1 MRLGALFSS
10 GKDSSYAL
18 YLMQKQ
24 GYELK
29 CLITIKSKNPDS
41 FMFHTPNIEMTKLQ
55 AEAMELPLLEQT
67 TEGKKEDEVRDL
79 EKALEKAKE
88 KYKIEGVVTGALF
101 SDYQRA
107 RIEKV
112 CDKINLKVFSPL
124 WHKDQEIELREI
136 INEGFEVV
144 ISSVAAEGLDRNWLG
159 KELDNGMIDRLVK
172 LNKKSGLNVAGEGGE
187 YESLVLDAPMFK
199 EKIEITDANIIEEDK
214 NTARLIIKKA
224 ELVKK

>member
-24 GYELK
+24 GYEIK

-67 TEGKKEDEVRDL
+67 TEGKKEAEVRDL

-88 KYKIEGVVTGALF
+88 KYKIGGVVTGALF
-101 SDYQRA
+101 SDYQRT

-124 WHKDQEIELREI
+124 WHKDQEKEVREI
-136 INEGFEVV
+136 IDQGFKFIITK
-144 ISSVAAEGLDRNWLG
+144 ISAEGLDESWLG
-159 KELDNGMIDRLVK
+159 RIIDHKDVDKLVG
-172 LNKKSGLNVAGEGGE
+172 LNKKIGFNIALEGGE
-187 YESLVLDAPMFK
+187 AESLVIDCPMFK
-199 EKIEITDANIIEEDK
+199 SKI
-214 NTARLIIKKA
+214 IIKKA
-224 ELVKK
+224 EKIMENKYTGIYNIIEAKLE

>member
-24 GYELK
+24 GYEIK

-67 TEGKKEDEVRDL
+67 TEGKKEDEIRDL

-88 KYKIEGVVTGALF
+88 KYKIGGVVTGALF
-101 SDYQRA
+101 SDYQRT

-124 WHKDQEIELREI
+124 WHKDQEKEVRDLVK
-136 INEGFEVV
+136 EGFKVV
-144 ISSVAAEGLDRNWLG
+144 LSSVAAEGLDRNWLG
-159 KELDNGMIDRLVK
+159 KELGNGMIDRLVK

-199 EKIEITDANIIEEDK
+199 KKIEITDADIIEEDK
-214 NTARLIIKKA
+214 NIARLIIKKA
-224 ELVKK
+224 ELAKK

>member
-24 GYELK
+24 GYEIK

-67 TEGKKEDEVRDL
+67 TEGKKEAEVRDL

-88 KYKIEGVVTGALF
+88 KYKIGGVVTGALF
-101 SDYQRA
+101 SDYQRT

-124 WHKDQEIELREI
+124 WHKDQEKEVRDLVK
-136 INEGFEVV
+136 EGFKVV
-144 ISSVAAEGLDRNWLG
+144 LSSVAAEGLDRNWLG

-199 EKIEITDANIIEEDK
+199 KKIEITDADIIEEDK
-214 NTARLIIKKA
+214 NIARLIIKKA
-224 ELVKK
+224 ELAKK